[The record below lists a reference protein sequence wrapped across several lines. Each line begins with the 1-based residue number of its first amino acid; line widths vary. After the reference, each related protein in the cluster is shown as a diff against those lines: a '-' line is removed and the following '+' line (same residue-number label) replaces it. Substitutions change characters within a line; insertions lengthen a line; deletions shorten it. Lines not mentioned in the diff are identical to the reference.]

1 MKILWNKVTWYS
13 KLAAVVL
20 GIGIL
25 TIGIYVGV
33 MYQRGLDAMEFAG
46 ELELQRPPIV
56 QKKTITVYAF
66 SQEGNIKNVA
76 TGEREMDGWVLVY
89 EAPGAPALTK
99 SLIFTT
105 QSKCAFNGADTFCD
119 TSRFEQGQRVKV
131 MGAEDGSGTVTVE
144 RMEVL

>member
-13 KLAAVVL
+13 KLLAVAL
-20 GIGIL
+20 GIAILLLGIAA
-25 TIGIYVGV
+25 GV
-33 MYQRGLDAMEFAG
+33 MYQRGLDAMEFA
-46 ELELQRPPIV
+46 EQLQFERPPIV
-56 QKKTITVYAF
+56 QKKTIAIYGFT
-66 SQEGNIKNVA
+66 QEGNIKNVA
-76 TGEREMDGWVLVY
+76 TGEQEMDEWVLVY

-105 QSKCAFNGADTFCD
+105 QSKCAFNGAETFCD